1 MKPID
6 FVMLGLGAL
15 AVVGAALESR
25 GIIPARVEPKMLLI
39 VALLFW
45 GRVALKLRMQGFRQQ
60 RQKMVEEIPKKP
72 LGLD

>member
-39 VALLFW
+39 VALLF
-45 GRVALKLRMQGFRQQ
+45 GGA
-60 RQKMVEEIPKKP
+60 
-72 LGLD
+72 

>member
-1 MKPID
+1 
-6 FVMLGLGAL
+6 MLGLGAL
-15 AVVGAALESR
+15 AVLLAALESR
-25 GIIPARVEPKMLLI
+25 EIVPVKVEPKMLLI

-60 RQKMVEEIPKKP
+60 RRKMLEEIPKKP